1 MNVTSATGTIDGTI
15 SGNTVNV
22 TANTG
27 DLTVEDAAKIDA
39 TGGAA
44 TLTATS
50 GKLTT
55 KASSSITS
63 ANNQVNLSAKD
74 GSIGGNI
81 NAANVTLNT
90 TGALTTVK
98 GSSINANSGTLVINA
113 KDAELNGEA
122 SGNHTVV
129 NATNANG
136 SGSVIATTSS
146 RVNITGDLITI
157 NGLNI
162 ISKNGINTVLLK
174 GVKIDVKYIQP
185 GIASVDEVIEAKRIL
200 EKVKD
205 LSDEE
210 REALAKLGV
219 SAVRF
224 AEPNN
229 AITINTQNEFTT
241 RPSSQVTISE
251 GKVCFLIGNGATIC
265 TNIADIER

>member
-1 MNVTSATGTIDGTI
+1 
-15 SGNTVNV
+15 TVSV
-22 TANTG
+22 TATT
-27 DLTVEDAAKIDA
+27 DSLTVKGGAKINA
-39 TGGAA
+39 TEGTA
-44 TLTATS
+44 TLTASS

-55 KASSSITS
+55 EASSSITS
-63 ANNQVNLSAKD
+63 ASDQVNLSSRD
-74 GSIGGNI
+74 GSIAGSI
-81 NAANVTLNT
+81 SAANVTLNT
-90 TGALTTVK
+90 TGTLTTVT
-98 GSSINANSGTLVINA
+98 GSNIKATSGTLVINA
-113 KDAELNGEA
+113 KDADLNGEA

-162 ISKNGINTVLLK
+162 ISRNGINTVVLK
-174 GVKIDVKYIQP
+174 GVEIDVKYIQP
-185 GIASVDEVIEAKRIL
+185 GIASVYEVIEAKRAL

-224 AEPNN
+224 IELNN
-229 AITINTQNEFTT
+229 TITVDTQNEFAT
-241 RPSSQVTISE
+241 RPLSRIVISE
-251 GKVCFLIGNGATIC
+251 GRACFSNSDGATVC
-265 TNIADIER
+265 VNIADNGR